1 MSPCSLLR
9 FVAINPNSKI
19 PAIVDRTGGTGGK
32 PLPVFESGAILLY
45 QANKSGKF
53 LPADPTKHAETLE
66 WLFWQVGGFGPMLVR
81 RAHRTAQ
88 RSLPSSFIELN

>member
-1 MSPCSLLR
+1 
-9 FVAINPNSKI
+9 VAINPNSKI

-45 QANKSGKF
+45 LANKSGKF

-81 RAHRTAQ
+81 NAQRSSHTSQ
-88 RSLPSSFIELN
+88 RSLPNRLH